1 MASCSAPFRD
11 QTPADVV
18 RCTSA
23 AVGDAFDAATSKF
36 GAITIGQWSDMFGNV
51 ILVGVML
58 GVAYGFWRGAILSF
72 NWITEGAVQL
82 KQTNVDGSPETVADT
97 ASRIQN
103 DLVLAAL
110 LTVLCAILAG
120 VSVYFLFVEPS
131 LAVFGSAVVFTGG
144 TGLFWRKLQRSRA
157 NLKWLA
163 GTKIVG
169 K

>member
-1 MASCSAPFRD
+1 MDIPFRMRQTRIRQVPRESQSGFNCQISSTRAAEYRRVAMASCSAPFRD

-120 VSVYFLFVEPS
+120 VSV
-131 LAVFGSAVVFTGG
+131 
-144 TGLFWRKLQRSRA
+144 
-157 NLKWLA
+157 
-163 GTKIVG
+163 
-169 K
+169 